1 MYQVASIV
9 SHNRNRAIIANE
21 LNVAFNNNVATFNQ
35 YVIGLYGPII
45 QITCE
50 HINNIIEIK
59 NFINRVS
66 QMVGAYDNEVNRTI
80 ITINP
85 NQSEYEYDSTDEEC
99 DTESEYEEEEE
110 EEEEEG
116 EEEEDYDW

>member
-21 LNVAFNNNVATFNQ
+21 LNVAFHNGTATFNQ

-99 DTESEYEEEEE
+99 DTESEYESDEED
-110 EEEEEG
+110 
-116 EEEEDYDW
+116 EEEDYDW